1 VLATQTP
8 YQTNNYTKLRSSED
22 ISFTLHFLSLTAYCG
37 ETTFFNVFNPQA
49 LTFEVTPQLASK
61 PQLRVHQVSDTQIN
75 IIIPKEE

>member
-1 VLATQTP
+1 MSVLSVSYANPVSNKQL
-8 YQTNNYTKLRSSED
+8 YEVAVLED

-61 PQLRVHQVSDTQIN
+61 PQLRVHQVSDT
-75 IIIPKEE
+75 